1 MRGGPCNI
9 GVSKPYL
16 NLNSDLLH
24 ISGPTAAYT
33 PGLWRVN
40 FAASGSL
47 WARRLAPWPRAARFA
62 RCCAWWTAVWC
73 HHRQR
78 REAGAPPTNLST
90 SCVLRGGVSEM
101 PALGAVL
108 TANCHESYRNVH
120 DRSPRAM
127 LHSSGGA
134 CASSRRGNYHKEERE
149 PLEKASIHVEYE
161 AECRRQAIRF
171 AIRFRQHCAVASAAR
186 VTPPAPLHTSSER
199 MVTHSPGPLAGQ
211 RSEIPR

>member
-1 MRGGPCNI
+1 MNRSFDGLATKVHSISSVNPPLRTPRIEESKLRGVLVACGR
-9 GVSKPYL
+9 G
-16 NLNSDLLH
+16 
-24 ISGPTAAYT
+24 
-33 PGLWRVN
+33 
-40 FAASGSL
+40 
-47 WARRLAPWPRAARFA
+47 RLAPWPRAARFA